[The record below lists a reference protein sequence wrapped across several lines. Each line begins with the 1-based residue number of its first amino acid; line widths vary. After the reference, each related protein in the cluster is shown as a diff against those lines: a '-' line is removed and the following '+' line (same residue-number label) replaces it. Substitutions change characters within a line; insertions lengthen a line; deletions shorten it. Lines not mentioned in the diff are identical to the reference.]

1 MSNPFI
7 PICLSARL
15 QVKNDREEIRMADID
30 STMSDMDN
38 TMADIDSTMADMD
51 RRMADIDSTMA
62 DIDSIHIKKKKSIFE
77 TNCSKN
83 SQSCFP

>member
-38 TMADIDSTMADMD
+38 TMADIDSTMAD
-51 RRMADIDSTMA
+51 
-62 DIDSIHIKKKKSIFE
+62 IDSIHIKKKKSIFE

>member
-1 MSNPFI
+1 
-7 PICLSARL
+7 
-15 QVKNDREEIRMADID
+15 
-30 STMSDMDN
+30 
-38 TMADIDSTMADMD
+38 MADIDSTMADID
-51 RRMADIDSTMA
+51 STMADIDSTMA